1 MFKYNLEKA
10 IELQISHKKGNI
22 LQGYEGNDLNECISQ
37 AFQNNDA
44 IFMNYFLSL
53 CWEGTA
59 EELEEYKKT
68 ATQKQLM
75 QECVL
80 TFMRYVDPEG
90 FLLAL
95 MALRIKQMEE
105 NKKESSI

>member
-10 IELQISHKKGNI
+10 MELQLAHQRKAI
-22 LQGYEGNDLNECISQ
+22 LQDYEGNDLNECISQ
-37 AFQNNDA
+37 AFQSNDA
-44 IFMNYFLSL
+44 IFINYFISL
-53 CWEGTA
+53 CFEGTT
-59 EELEEYKKT
+59 EELEEYKSN

-95 MALRIKQMEE
+95 MHLRIKQMEE
-105 NKKESSI
+105 KKKESSI

>member
-10 IELQISHKKGNI
+10 IELQLAHQRKAI

-37 AFQNNDA
+37 AFQSNDA
-44 IFMNYFLSL
+44 IFVDYFLSL
-53 CWEGTA
+53 CFEGSA

-68 ATQKQLM
+68 STHKQLI

-80 TFMRYVDPEG
+80 CFMRYVDPEG
-90 FLLAL
+90 FLIAL
-95 MALRIKQMEE
+95 MGLRIKQVEE
-105 NKKESSI
+105 KKKESSI